1 MAKAYSTIGTIL
13 KAGETVAEI
22 EKLCKIKSYPDLGGS
37 PESVESTDLEDTFQT
52 FVLGVQSMEGM
63 EFTCN
68 YQPDEYE
75 ALVVSSDTD
84 LYYQLEMGEYGSQGR
99 FRWQGKHSVRVT
111 GADVNAVREMVLTIV
126 PSTVISVLEEPDPTP
141 SVTLN
146 KNAESVV
153 VNATK
158 SLTATVVPSGT
169 TVTWKSDDTSIA
181 TVSGGTVTGKAA
193 GTTLIWASIK
203 VDGTDYYDVCAVT
216 VTAS

>member
-13 KAGETVAEI
+13 KAGATVATI
-22 EKLCKIKSYPDLGGS
+22 EKMCKIKSYPDLSGA
-37 PESVESTDLEDTFQT
+37 PETVESTDLEDFFQT
-52 FVLGVQSMEGM
+52 FVSGVQSMEGM

-68 YQPDEYE
+68 YNEDDYD
-75 ALVVSSDTD
+75 ALVATAGTE

-99 FRWQGKHSVRVT
+99 FRWQGTHSVRIT
-111 GADVNAVREMVLTIV
+111 GADVNAVREMVITVV
-126 PSTVISVLEEPDPTP
+126 PSTEISSLAAPSPTP

-146 KNAESVV
+146 KNSETVA
-153 VNATK
+153 VNGTK

-169 TVTWKSDDTSIA
+169 AVTWKSDDTTIA
-181 TVSGGTVTGKAA
+181 TVSSGTVTGKAA